1 MKNRI
6 KGALILLPFSLALYT
21 GSILLYLMAFI
32 LTVLGLKEFCESF
45 KQTNM
50 FASYCIGV
58 GFSICLLL
66 QNLFKLPQSTVNI
79 AICLLFI
86 VSAILVVL
94 QKLNVIDIAIIFFS
108 IIYVAV
114 PFHLIV
120 KIYEMKTYGIQLA
133 ILIFIL
139 AFSTDIFAY
148 LIGKKFGKRKLIP
161 KVSPNKTVEG
171 CVGAIICTTIITTIY
186 CFIVGFNPLW
196 FIPVA
201 IFGSICSQ
209 LGDLFASAIKRHNEI
224 KDFGNLI
231 PGHGGVLDRFDS
243 ILFVSIF
250 MFLITYFAEWFC

>member
-21 GSILLYLMAFI
+21 GSILLYLLAFV
-32 LTVLGLKEFCESF
+32 LTVLGLKEFYESF
-45 KQTNM
+45 KQKNM
-50 FASYCIGV
+50 FASYCLGV

-66 QNLFKLPQSTVNI
+66 QNSLKLPQVTVNI

-86 VSAILVVL
+86 ASAILVIL
-94 QKLNVIDIAIIFFS
+94 QRLNIVDMAITLLG
-108 IIYVAV
+108 IIYVAI
-114 PFHLIV
+114 PLQLII
-120 KIYEMKTYGIQLA
+120 KIYEMETYGVQLA

-171 CVGAIICTTIITTIY
+171 SVGAIICTTIITTIY

-201 IFGSICSQ
+201 ILGSICSQ
-209 LGDLFASAIKRHNEI
+209 LGDLFASAIKRHNGI

-250 MFLITYFAEWFC
+250 MFLITYFME